1 MKVWVCYED
10 VYFEKKH
17 NIKIVKV
24 VDNKKAAEK
33 WANLTYCY
41 LECGTKRTYKKLKI
55 NSK

>member
-17 NIKIVKV
+17 NQKIVKV
-24 VDNKKAAEK
+24 VDNKKAAKK
-33 WANLTYCY
+33 WANLSYCY

-55 NSK
+55 ASK

>member
-17 NIKIVKV
+17 NQRVVKV

-33 WANLTYCY
+33 WAKLTCCY
-41 LECGTKRTYKKLKI
+41 LECGTKRMYKKLKI
-55 NSK
+55 TNK